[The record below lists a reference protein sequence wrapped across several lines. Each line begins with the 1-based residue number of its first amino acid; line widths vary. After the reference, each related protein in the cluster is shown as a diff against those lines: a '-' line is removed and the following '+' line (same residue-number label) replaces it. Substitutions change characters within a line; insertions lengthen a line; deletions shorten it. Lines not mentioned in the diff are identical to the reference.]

1 MKKLFAFAALTA
13 VAGLMP
19 ALASADTL
27 LGSTVDV
34 HYDYV
39 DGSTVFHTLDSVVV
53 TSGIELT
60 CPGSA
65 QICNV
70 LSQPTQTLN
79 IGDNS
84 IRYEYSGQAGAGFGD
99 IAINAATFESLYG
112 SGTRIVGATLTG
124 TSITGFEQSRV
135 TFTDHS
141 VRVNTSGVGLGATA
155 FIQIDLQTAPVPEP
169 ATVALMLGGLGLLA
183 LRRRP
188 R

>member
-1 MKKLFAFAALTA
+1 MKKLLALAAL
-13 VAGLMP
+13 LP

-34 HYDYV
+34 RYDYV
-39 DGSTVFHTLDSVVV
+39 DGTDVFHTLDSVVV

-70 LSQPTQTLN
+70 LSAPTQTLN

-84 IRYEYSGQAGAGFGD
+84 IRYEYAGTGAGFGD
-99 IAINAATFESLYG
+99 IDVNAATFESLYG

-124 TSITGFEQSRV
+124 TSITGFEQSRI

-141 VRVNTSGVGLGATA
+141 VRVDTRGVGLGTTA

-169 ATVALMLGGLGLLA
+169 ATIALMLGGLGLLA
-183 LRRRP
+183 ARRR